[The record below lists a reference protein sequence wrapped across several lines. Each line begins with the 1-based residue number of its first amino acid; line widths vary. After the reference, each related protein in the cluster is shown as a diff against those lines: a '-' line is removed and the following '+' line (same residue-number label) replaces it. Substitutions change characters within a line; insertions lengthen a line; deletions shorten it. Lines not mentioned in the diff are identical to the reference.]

1 MRSEIRRL
9 AAGLPSAP
17 GVYRFR
23 DARGRV
29 LYIGRATELRARVG
43 SYGGD
48 LRDRR
53 RLRRMVPQVARIEA
67 VSCDSVHEA
76 AWLERNLL
84 EESLPRWNKTAG
96 GAEVPAYLRLDA
108 RPATAGLR
116 LTHEPGQPAAGV
128 RIFGPYLGGTRARL
142 AVSALHRVHPLAAA
156 GSGLTGAEREL
167 ATRRGVSTADREE
180 LAEAVATVLRRD
192 PVAVAAAL
200 ADLARVRDRAAGAL
214 AFELAGRIQEEI
226 RALAWVTAAQQVT
239 TLEPVDLAVDGWAA
253 GWLVSFTVRAGR
265 VRTWRQR
272 RCARPPQEPPAAW
285 AGFAR
290 RNAELAAALARLVE

>member
-1 MRSEIRRL
+1 MTSAIRRL
-9 AAGLPSAP
+9 AAGLPRDP

-29 LYIGRATELRARVG
+29 LYVGRATELRARVG

-53 RLRRMVPQVARIEA
+53 HLRRMVPAVTRIEA
-67 VSCDSVHEA
+67 VACESVHEA

-84 EESLPRWNKTAG
+84 EESLPRWNRTAG
-96 GAEVPAYLRLDA
+96 GEEVPAYLRLDA

-116 LTHEPGQPAAGV
+116 LTHEAGPPVAGV

-142 AVSALHRVHPLAAA
+142 AVSALHRAHPLAAA

-167 ATRRGVSTADREE
+167 AARRGVSAADREN
-180 LAEAVATVLRRD
+180 LAEAVAAVLRRD
-192 PVAVAAAL
+192 PVAVAAARRSL
-200 ADLARVRDRAAGAL
+200 ETVRDRAATAL
-214 AFELAGRIQEEI
+214 AFEMAGRVQEEI
-226 RALAWVTAAQQVT
+226 RALEWVTAAQQVT
-239 TLEPVDLAVDGWAA
+239 TLEPVDVTVQGWAD
-253 GWLVSFTVRAGR
+253 GWLVSFAVRAGR
-265 VRTWRQR
+265 VRSWSQR
-272 RCARPPQEPPAAW
+272 RSARPPQEPPPAW

-290 RNAELAAALARLVE
+290 RNAELAATLARLAQ

>member
-1 MRSEIRRL
+1 MRPEIRRL

-23 DARGRV
+23 DARGRA
-29 LYIGRATELRARVG
+29 LYVGRATELRARVG

-53 RLRRMVPQVARIEA
+53 HLRRMVPQVARIEA
-67 VSCDSVHEA
+67 VACESAHEA

-84 EESLPRWNKTAG
+84 EESLPRWNRTAG
-96 GAEVPAYLRLDA
+96 GEEVPAYLRLDA

-156 GSGLTGAEREL
+156 GSGLTGAERDL
-167 ATRRGVSTADREE
+167 AARRGVTAADRER
-180 LAEAVATVLRRD
+180 LAEAVAAVLRRD
-192 PVAVAAAL
+192 PVAAAAAL
-200 ADLARVRDRAAGAL
+200 ADLVRVRDSAAAAL
-214 AFELAGRIQEEI
+214 AFELAGRVQEEI
-226 RALAWVTAAQQVT
+226 RALEWATAAQQVT
-239 TLEPVDLAVDGWAA
+239 TLERVDLTVQGWAD
-253 GWLVSFTVRAGR
+253 GWLVSFAVRAGR
-265 VRTWRQR
+265 VRSWSQR
-272 RCARPPQEPPAAW
+272 RCARAPQEPPAAW

-290 RNAELAAALARLVE
+290 RNAELAATLARLTE